1 MIATMPTRLD
11 GKTVIVTG
19 AARGLG
25 RAMALA
31 LAEAGANV
39 AVLDLPASAP
49 EAQSVVAA
57 AASVGAR
64 DRICVVI
71 ADATVDDEVRRA
83 ADEVEERYG
92 PIYGL
97 VNNAARGMQDFGPVQ
112 VGPRKKFYEAPPALW
127 RDVIHTNVNG
137 PFTMARWI
145 APRLVANGRGRIVNL
160 VTSFRTMQ
168 AQGFSPYG
176 PSKAAL
182 EAATVIWAKDLEGS
196 GVTVNAL
203 LPGGAA
209 NTRMIPQ
216 GEIPDRSQLVQPEAM
231 RAPIVWLMSE
241 ESNHVTGSRFVAQLW
256 DPAEDP
262 RVAAAKSSAPAG
274 FPG

>member
-1 MIATMPTRLD
+1 MAQSLN
-11 GKTVIVTG
+11 GKTIIVTG

-39 AVLDLPASAP
+39 AVLDLLGSAD
-49 EAQSVVAA
+49 EAHTVTSEAEQH
-57 AASVGAR
+57 GAR
-64 DRICVVI
+64 DRVI
-71 ADATVDDEVRRA
+71 AVFADATVDDQVQA
-83 ADEVEERYG
+83 AIDAIEKRFG
-92 PIYGL
+92 TIYGL
-97 VNNAARGMQDFGPVQ
+97 VNNAGRGMQDFGPVQ
-112 VGPRKKFYEAPPALW
+112 VGPRKKFYEAPPSLW

-137 PFTMARWI
+137 PFTMARHLT
-145 APRLVANGRGRIVNL
+145 PRLLAAGRGRIVNL

-176 PSKAAL
+176 PSKAAI

-209 NTRMIPQ
+209 NTRMIPA
-216 GEIPDRSQLVQPEAM
+216 GEISDRSTLVQPEAM
-231 RAPIVWLMSE
+231 KAPIIWLMSDH
-241 ESNHVTGSRFVAQLW
+241 SDGVTGRRFIAQLW
-256 DPAEDP
+256 DADSDPAE
-262 RVAAAKSSAPAG
+262 AAAKSSSAAG
-274 FPG
+274 FPS